1 MYHFIIY
8 TFYNTIGKPH
18 HLVTYYVYSRN
29 EKNQTLSISIFEE
42 KIFREITV
50 SFIFLLVVFTQNIL
64 MGTFYD
70 LLIF

>member
-1 MYHFIIY
+1 MCIAEMKKIKACQFQY
-8 TFYNTIGKPH
+8 
-18 HLVTYYVYSRN
+18 
-29 EKNQTLSISIFEE
+29 FEE

>member
-1 MYHFIIY
+1 MCLAEMKKI
-8 TFYNTIGKPH
+8 KPCQFQ
-18 HLVTYYVYSRN
+18 Y
-29 EKNQTLSISIFEE
+29 FEE

-50 SFIFLLVVFTQNIL
+50 PFIFLLVIFTQNIL